1 MARFVFVHGAFA
13 GAWCWGPL
21 RERLEAAG
29 HTTEARDLPGSGED
43 QTPVADLTLDA
54 YADSVC
60 QQLRE
65 SPEPAVLVPNSM
77 GGMVATQA
85 AARCPG
91 QVGSIVY
98 VAAFVPQDGDSLLAL
113 TQLPEGAEDQIQANL
128 VVVGDPKVA
137 TLSPEASLDAMYLE
151 CSDQTAEWAI
161 SRQRPQPVLPFTQ
174 PASLRDGALD
184 DIPRSYVLCTRDRSI
199 PPALQRRMIATAG
212 ITDVVELDTDHAPH
226 LSATDELAAA
236 LDARAAGPLG

>member
-29 HTTEARDLPGSGED
+29 HTTEARDLPGSGDD
-43 QTPVADLTLDA
+43 QTPVGELTLDV

-60 QQLRE
+60 EQLRQAD
-65 SPEPAVLVPNSM
+65 EPAVLVPNSM
-77 GGMVATQA
+77 GGVVATQA
-85 AARCPG
+85 AARCPER
-91 QVGSIVY
+91 VASIVY
-98 VAAFVPQDGDSLLAL
+98 VAAFLPQDGQSLLAL
-113 TQLPEGAEDQIQANL
+113 TQLPEGADDQIQANL
-128 VVVGDPKVA
+128 VVVGDPPVA
-137 TLSPEASLDAMYLE
+137 TLSAAASLDAMYLR
-151 CSDQTAEWAI
+151 CSEQTAAWAI
-161 SRQRPQPVLPFTQ
+161 GRQRPQPVLPFTQ
-174 PASLRDGALD
+174 PVSLPDGAFD
-184 DIPRSYVLCTRDRSI
+184 DIPRSYVLCTLDRSI

-236 LDARAAGPLG
+236 LDARAEGPVG

>member
-43 QTPVADLTLDA
+43 QTPVGDLTLDV

-60 QQLRE
+60 EQLRE
-65 SPEPAVLVPNSM
+65 SSEPAVLVPNSM

-85 AARCPG
+85 TARCPEL
-91 QVGSIVY
+91 VASMVY
-98 VAAFVPQDGDSLLAL
+98 VAAFLPQDGDSLLAL

-128 VVVGDPKVA
+128 VVEGDPPVA
-137 TLSPEASLDAMYLE
+137 VLSPEASLDAMYLQ
-151 CSDQTAEWAI
+151 CSDQIADWAI
-161 SRQRPQPVLPFTQ
+161 SRQRAQPVLPFTQ
-174 PASLRDGALD
+174 PVSLPDGAFD

-236 LDARAAGPLG
+236 LDARAAGPPG

>member
-29 HTTEARDLPGSGED
+29 HTTEARDLPGSGDD
-43 QTPVADLTLDA
+43 QTPVGELTLDV

-60 QQLRE
+60 EQLLQAD
-65 SPEPAVLVPNSM
+65 EPAVLVPNSM

-85 AARCPG
+85 AARCPER
-91 QVGSIVY
+91 VASIVY
-98 VAAFVPQDGDSLLAL
+98 VAAFLPQDGQSLLAL
-113 TQLPEGAEDQIQANL
+113 TQLPEGADDQIQANL
-128 VVVGDPKVA
+128 VVVGDPPVA
-137 TLSPEASLDAMYLE
+137 TLSAAASLDAMYLRCTE
-151 CSDQTAEWAI
+151 QAAAWAI
-161 SRQRPQPVLPFTQ
+161 GRQRPQPVLPFTQ
-174 PASLRDGALD
+174 PVSLPDGAFD
-184 DIPRSYVLCTRDRSI
+184 DIPRSYVLCTLDRSI

-212 ITDVVELDTDHAPH
+212 VTDVVELDTDHAPH

-236 LDARAAGPLG
+236 LDARAEGPLG